1 MATTTIRFQVDKE
14 KNKDGKICVEQL
26 EDDKIGDNVVV
37 VTTDADG
44 SIKNVTRLASPASLP
59 TAAPAAETTVV
70 PSASDVVVPS
80 ASDAVADVSV
90 TSDTLDATA
99 QNKARREDG
108 ENTGQEGPGGGFS
121 MKSLSRG
128 LFGTKKR
135 FKGRTI
141 RRNSPTQKKRSIRRN
156 SLRRR
161 NTAIRRKSKRAGKR
175 R

>member
-1 MATTTIRFQVDKE
+1 MSKE
-14 KNKDGKICVEQL
+14 VIFNVEPINGEGKIYVQEL
-26 EDDKIGDNVVV
+26 KEGVVRGENVVV
-37 VTTDADG
+37 VTTEDG
-44 SIKNVTRLASPASLP
+44 VIKDVTRLASPASLP

-70 PSASDVVVPS
+70 PSASD
-80 ASDAVADVSV
+80 AVADVSV

-99 QNKARREDG
+99 QNKAHQEDG

-135 FKGRTI
+135 FKGR
-141 RRNSPTQKKRSIRRN
+141 RNSPTRRKRSIRRN
-156 SLRRR
+156 SPTRR
-161 NTAIRRKSKRAGKR
+161 NSVIRRKSKRAGKR